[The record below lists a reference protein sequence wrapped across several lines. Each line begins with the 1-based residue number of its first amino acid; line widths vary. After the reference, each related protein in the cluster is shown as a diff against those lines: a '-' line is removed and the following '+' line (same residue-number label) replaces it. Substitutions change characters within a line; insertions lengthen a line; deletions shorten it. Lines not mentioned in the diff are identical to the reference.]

1 MLHRGGLIYAGVRD
15 PAGLSDEFDGLPAE
29 VIPLD
34 VTDLATVQAAAEDG
48 PEVNLLV
55 NNAGLFT
62 NKRLVLT
69 DDPAAAR
76 REMEVN
82 YCWWPAPSRRRSWAA
97 IPRPRRRRSSCP
109 PSHGPS
115 WQLRAGRHPAGRA
128 RGGPQGGSP
137 GYRPIRYERG
147 MTKLLKAT
155 TMDTGR

>member
-34 VTDLATVQAAAEDG
+34 VTDLATVQAAAADC

-82 YCWWPAPSRRRSWAA
+82 YCRWPAPSRRRSWAA

-109 PSHGPS
+109 ASPGPS
-115 WQLRAGRHPAGRA
+115 W
-128 RGGPQGGSP
+128 
-137 GYRPIRYERG
+137 PIRAPR
-147 MTKLLKAT
+147 
-155 TMDTGR
+155 

>member
-1 MLHRGGLIYAGVRD
+1 MLHRGGLIYADVRD

-29 VIPLD
+29 VIP
-34 VTDLATVQAAAEDG
+34 
-48 PEVNLLV
+48 LV

-82 YCWWPAPSRRRSWAA
+82 YCRWPAPSRRRSWAA

-109 PSHGPS
+109 ASPGPS
-115 WQLRAGRHPAGRA
+115 W
-128 RGGPQGGSP
+128 
-137 GYRPIRYERG
+137 PIRAPR
-147 MTKLLKAT
+147 
-155 TMDTGR
+155 